1 MGAGRPTAK
10 SIEFC
15 QVQLCLQCFLGYV
28 AGFLSHGIFFS
39 GNYVLGA
46 FILGDLYPGELLS
59 RGIMYRGI
67 FYRGNFCPGVFLP
80 RGILVGEFCTRD
92 FYPDDF
98 HQETIKLKAINVG
111 NKISFTP
118 SRQLTWSLTSGLL
131 SRTPSIWTR
140 KIWFGESQRLLS
152 PDTSGI
158 SRWLP
163 TIHATRSFSIKYSL
177 YKTFFH
183 TFCIYSLIFEQR
195 I

>member
-1 MGAGRPTAK
+1 MLTVFPG
-10 SIEFC
+10 
-15 QVQLCLQCFLGYV
+15 LCSGVFVPWDIFLGELCTGGVYTG
-28 AGFLSHGIFFS
+28 GFI
-39 GNYVLGA
+39 
-46 FILGDLYPGELLS
+46 S
-59 RGIMYRGI
+59 RGII
-67 FYRGNFCPGVFLP
+67 IPGDCVPGDFLP
-80 RGILVGEFCTRD
+80 GKFLSRCIFASGILVGEFCTRD

-140 KIWFGESQRLLS
+140 KMWFGESQRLLS

-183 TFCIYSLIFEQR
+183 TFLYILINFWTAYLR
-195 I
+195 NCRK

>member
-1 MGAGRPTAK
+1 MLTVFPG
-10 SIEFC
+10 
-15 QVQLCLQCFLGYV
+15 LCSGVFVPWDIFLGELCTGGVYTG
-28 AGFLSHGIFFS
+28 GFI
-39 GNYVLGA
+39 
-46 FILGDLYPGELLS
+46 S
-59 RGIMYRGI
+59 RGIVYRGI

-140 KIWFGESQRLLS
+140 KMWFGESQRLLS